1 MSNED
6 LVYKALA
13 DSRRRQILDFIKDE
27 PKTTGEICEFL
38 KSIDRCTVMQHL
50 NVLENSE
57 LVIIKREGR
66 LRWNYLNAVP
76 IQEIYDRW
84 ISKYASHSAA
94 VLSRLKRD
102 LERKPVS
109 RRGR

>member
-1 MSNED
+1 
-6 LVYKALA
+6 LA
-13 DSRRRQILDFIKDE
+13 DARRRQILDFIRDE

-38 KSIDRCTVMQHL
+38 KSMDRCTVMQHL
-50 NVLENSE
+50 GVLESAE

-84 ISKYASHSAA
+84 ISKYASHSVG

-102 LERKPVS
+102 MERKPVS
-109 RRGR
+109 RRDR